1 MQRLSWF
8 VAASLIVTPH
18 LAQAAEPAPTAP
30 PASVKTDA
38 PAAASPPITFKAA
51 PGEGATIDAGDSYSL
66 NIKARMQLR
75 YELAISAP
83 NDAGEQATTQSV
95 SIGTARLYFGG
106 HALTRKLK
114 YLVQLAFAQR
124 DYRDGAT
131 SPLYDAYLDYS
142 LHRDFSIKAGQY
154 FVPFDRLR
162 TVSEWALQTGERPQ
176 PVQQLS
182 LDRDIGVTFYSNNLF
197 ADDSPLALKLGVFG
211 GSGTS
216 LQGTKEPGVL
226 TVGRLELRP
235 LGKIDDD
242 REGDLERRP
251 KPAIAIGAA
260 AAQNWNTNRVKSGS
274 GNYYQSGTVDYF
286 HAAAD
291 AVFKWRGIALQGE
304 LILREAA
311 DDLVTGTDPAA
322 PEYSQSG
329 RGWIVQGSYLF
340 ATPIELV
347 ARLSGLYARDGTD
360 PAFVASTEATGQE
373 LAGAVN
379 YYINGHKL
387 KLQADYNARMP
398 HDFDFSRAAQT
409 VHVQLDATF

>member
-1 MQRLSWF
+1 MQRLSWTLATALAF
-8 VAASLIVTPH
+8 APH
-18 LAQAAEPAPTAP
+18 LAHAAEPD
-30 PASVKTDA
+30 PAA
-38 PAAASPPITFKAA
+38 PAASAKTEAAPAVTFKAA
-51 PGEGATIDAGDSYSL
+51 PGEGATLETGDSYAL

-75 YELAISAP
+75 YELAISPP
-83 NDAGEQATTQSV
+83 NDAGDQTTSQQV
-95 SIGTARLYFGG
+95 GIGTARLYFGG

-114 YLVQLAFAQR
+114 YLVQLAFAAR

-131 SPLYDAYLDYS
+131 SPLYDAYLDWS
-142 LHRDFSIKAGQY
+142 PHRDFSVKVGQY

-182 LDRDIGVTFYSNNLF
+182 LDRDVGVTFYSNSLF
-197 ADDSPLALKLGVFG
+197 ADDSPLALRLGVFG
-211 GSGTS
+211 GSGTT
-216 LQGTKEPGVL
+216 LLGTKDPGVL

-235 LGKIDDD
+235 LGKLDDD

-260 AAQNWNTNRVKSGS
+260 AAQNWNTNRVRSGS
-274 GNYYQSGTVDYF
+274 GGYYQSGTVDYF

-291 AVFKWRGIALQGE
+291 VVFKWRGVALQGE
-304 LILREAA
+304 MILREAG
-311 DDLVTGTDPAA
+311 DDLVSGTDPSA

-373 LAGAVN
+373 LSGAVN
-379 YYINGHKL
+379 YYINGH
-387 KLQADYNARMP
+387 
-398 HDFDFSRAAQT
+398 
-409 VHVQLDATF
+409 

>member
-1 MQRLSWF
+1 MHRFSWYL
-8 VAASLIVTPH
+8 VAALAATPC
-18 LAQAAEPAPTAP
+18 LAQAAEPSPPAPA
-30 PASVKTDA
+30 ASVKTEA
-38 PAAASPPITFKAA
+38 PPPITFKAA
-51 PGEGATIDAGDSYSL
+51 PGEGATIEAGDSYAL

-83 NDAGEQATTQSV
+83 DEAGEQATSQSL

-131 SPLYDAYLDYS
+131 SPLYDAYLDWTP
-142 LHRDFSIKAGQY
+142 HRDFSLKVGQY

-182 LDRDIGVTFYSNNLF
+182 LDRDVGVTVYSNSLF
-197 ADDSPLALKLGVFG
+197 ADDSPLALRLGVFG
-211 GSGTS
+211 GSGTT
-216 LQGTKEPGVL
+216 LLGTKEPGVL
-226 TVGRLELRP
+226 AVGRLELRP

-260 AAQNWNTNRVKSGS
+260 VAQNWNTNRVKSGS
-274 GNYYQSGTVDYF
+274 GAYYQTGTVDYF

-291 AVFKWRGIALQGE
+291 AVFKWHGLALQGE
-304 LILREAA
+304 LILREGA

-329 RGWIVQGSYLF
+329 RGWILQGSYLF
-340 ATPIELV
+340 PTPIELV
-347 ARLSGLYARDGTD
+347 ARVSGLYARDGTD

-398 HDFDFSRAAQT
+398 HDFDFSRALQT